1 MRTLIVEDDNTSQ
14 QLLASYLEAYGP
26 CDIATDGVRALVAV
40 AKALHDQQP
49 YALIC
54 MDISMPLMDGRQALK
69 EIRKMEQDAGIA
81 LGDGAKIIMTTG
93 RDDPKE
99 IMGSFRDNCEA
110 YLIKPFRKSQ
120 LVEQISKLGLLST

>member
-1 MRTLIVEDDNTSQ
+1 MRILIVEDDPTSR
-14 QLLASYLEAYGP
+14 QLLLSYLESFGQ
-26 CDIATDGVRALVAV
+26 CDTAVDGVRALVAV
-40 AKALHDQQP
+40 AKAIKEKDP
-49 YALIC
+49 YSLIC

-69 EIRKMEQDAGIA
+69 EIRKAEHDAGIA
-81 LGDGAKIIMTTG
+81 LGDGAKIVMTTG

-120 LVEQISKLGLLST
+120 LVEQLKKLGLTPK